1 MSEPFPFDVAYD
13 TSFEQLEAL
22 RDQMLEFLNT
32 EKRDFLPVFD
42 VVVAG
47 MCSNAHIF
55 HNLNECAF
63 RFSQPGSLVLK
74 GRY

>member
-22 RDQMLEFLNT
+22 REKMLKFLKT
-32 EKRDFLPVFD
+32 ENRDFSPVFD

-47 MCSNAHIF
+47 MCSIVHVL
-55 HNLNECAF
+55 HNFEQMCF
-63 RFSQPGSLVLK
+63 
-74 GRY
+74 

>member
-13 TSFEQLEAL
+13 TSFEQLETL
-22 RDQMLEFLNT
+22 RDKMLEFLKT

-47 MCSNAHIF
+47 M
-55 HNLNECAF
+55 
-63 RFSQPGSLVLK
+63 
-74 GRY
+74 